1 MSADMPSFADPERL
15 PDAVATDVA
24 AVTDSVD
31 SADSAGERA
40 PLERP
45 TTTDRTSWAAYWKRL
60 GQLWRTEPE
69 IDAERQRILN
79 ERRRIQP
86 NIARGVYP
94 FSGMR
99 LTRADVEWLL
109 ATHENG
115 AGPIR
120 WEDER
125 QRGREGLDLRGAL
138 LANADLRRL
147 PLARLIGGLSGGND
161 EQYEAAAPRLEG
173 ARLTNAQLQGAN
185 LRHAHLEGADLRNA
199 QLDAA
204 SLTGAALHKAMLREA
219 SLPNADLREAQC
231 TDADL
236 RDAHLEECRLQELHC
251 ERARLAGAHLE
262 GATLDKAHFDN
273 ALMQEAHLD
282 GTFCRGTYFSGAYLP
297 NASFDAAFLLRAHF
311 ENAHLEGAHLAGAEL
326 RGSYLQGANLFG
338 AHLEGRQPP
347 AEEMARIARWRH
359 WEPPPT
365 SLAAAD
371 LRGAFFDSG
380 TNLRQAVLGSP
391 QFGSVLLADVAWNGA
406 NLAVVPWSP
415 RRRGERRS
423 QSVTLGDDAKARQP
437 LDAEGQRKSAETRYE
452 EYEAAVRA
460 NRQLAV
466 ALRNQ
471 GLDEDAA
478 IFAYRAQ
485 RLQRQVLLRQ
495 SRYGSYL
502 FSVALDALAGY
513 GYRPARSLIV
523 YLLVIFGWTAAYY
536 LVGQALGPHLSPLAA
551 LVFSV
556 TSFHGRG
563 FFPGGIPLDDP
574 LTVLAA
580 AEAVI
585 GLIIEISFIATFTQ
599 RFFGK

>member
-1 MSADMPSFADPERL
+1 MEANTSSDMPANAMAERL
-15 PDAVATDVA
+15 PDVVVAIEDAENVA
-24 AVTDSVD
+24 
-31 SADSAGERA
+31 SAA
-40 PLERP
+40 PVERP
-45 TTTDRTSWAAYWKRL
+45 ATMDHTSWVAYWKRL
-60 GQLWRTEPE
+60 GQIWRTEPE
-69 IDAERQRILN
+69 IDAERQRILT
-79 ERRRIQP
+79 ERRRTQP
-86 NIARGVYP
+86 NIARGAYP
-94 FSGMR
+94 FAGVQ
-99 LTRADVEWLL
+99 LARADVEWLL
-109 ATHENG
+109 ATHDNG
-115 AGPIR
+115 AGPVQ

-147 PLARLIGGLSGGND
+147 PLARLIGGLTGGND
-161 EQYEAAAPRLEG
+161 EQNEAAAPHLEG
-173 ARLTNAQLQGAN
+173 ARLTHAQLQGAN
-185 LRHAHLEGADLRNA
+185 LRHAHLEGADLHNA
-199 QLDAA
+199 HLDAA
-204 SLTGAALHKAMLREA
+204 SLTSAYLQKAMLREA
-219 SLPNADLREAQC
+219 QLPGSDLREAQC
-231 TDADL
+231 AEADL
-236 RDAHLEECRLQELHC
+236 RDTNLQECRLQAVHC
-251 ERARLAGAHLE
+251 EQARLAGAHLE
-262 GATLDKAHFDN
+262 GSTLDKAHFDN

-282 GTFCRGTYFSGAYLP
+282 GTFCRGTYFPGAYLP
-297 NASFDAAFLLRAHF
+297 NATFDAAFLLRAHF

-326 RGSYLQGANLFG
+326 RGAYLQGANFFG
-338 AHLEGRQPP
+338 AQFDGKQPP
-347 AEEMARIARWRH
+347 AEEMAHIARWRH
-359 WEPPPT
+359 WEKAPT
-365 SLAAAD
+365 RLAPTD

-380 TNLRQAVLGSP
+380 TNLRQTVLGSS
-391 QFGSVLLADVAWNGA
+391 QFGYALLADVAWNGA

-415 RRRGERRS
+415 RRRGERRA
-423 QSVTLGDDAKARQP
+423 QSVTLGDDTQARQP
-437 LDAEGQRKSAETRYE
+437 IDAEGQRKDAQTRYE

-495 SRYGSYL
+495 GRYGSYL

-513 GYRPARSLIV
+513 GYRPVRSLIV
-523 YLLVIFGWTAAYY
+523 YLLVICGWTAAYY
-536 LVGQALGPHLSPLAA
+536 AVGQALGPHLSPLAA

-585 GLIIEISFIATFTQ
+585 GLLIEISFIATFTQ
-599 RFFGK
+599 RFF